1 MAETYTKTAYADLQS
16 GDVVIITMQKGTDVF
31 AASNDQGTT
40 KAPVAKAVTVADD
53 AITTDSTNI
62 LWTVVKDGDN
72 ISFQA
77 GEAYLYCTN
86 TNNGVRV
93 GSGEAKV
100 FSIDATSG
108 YLYNN
113 GTSRYIGVYNSQDFR
128 CYTTVNS
135 NISGQTLAF
144 YAVSGTPVVGQ
155 PKYYVA
161 GNMNEWKANANY
173 KLSANP
179 AVDGE
184 YMGEFTFAANDEFKV
199 IMDNGSADYTWYPEG
214 MGNNWVVNQDGD
226 YMVYFRPAGN
236 TEWANGFFNVIMKEK
251 PVIPTYNV
259 AEAIAAG
266 LTDNTEINV
275 RGIITK
281 MEFKGKNF
289 AQYGSVNIYVADATG
304 AEGTFEFYNCYSL
317 NADTFKTST
326 PAYDA
331 TSTAYAE
338 FTEVADA
345 NGNAI
350 HIGDTVI
357 AFGKY
362 KLYNT
367 THELNTGCN
376 LIEIKHKGDTPQPVG
391 VETIYDWAGEIG
403 TTVFGGNSNITTGT
417 VKIHENTDDVNGIKF
432 GSSYVYAD
440 GKWIAI
446 KAKEGGFK
454 AGDVLSV
461 SVVFNN
467 SDVTKYCMA
476 DVYAADQT
484 TRLFRSDSAST
495 LNGRN
500 AGEPIVQT
508 YTLEADQD
516 SLLLGRYGNTG
527 MFITLLKVERA
538 LVPPTPEPTYTVA
551 GSSATL
557 FGTTWDPTN
566 TDNDLAPI
574 TGSEY
579 LYAWSIENV
588 TLAAGEIAFKVCE
601 NHAWDKAWPAQD
613 YKLNIAEAGV
623 YKVAIFFNPA
633 LEAPVYAEA
642 TKTGE
647 AVVLPNIILHGNFT
661 GSWADTEAFTPASDS
676 LTASLT
682 LALAEGTY
690 EFGFKFDGAWKANGA
705 NITREANTANL
716 STGEGNMHIAADV
729 PGNYIFT
736 YTYATQDVV
745 VTYPNPI
752 IVPDTIDVTISSL
765 TAPGS
770 LIWDDEVATAGWWQI
785 MGANETCEFSLSNGN
800 TISTAAGTYTVAD
813 LDADYSYI
821 TVVKANDTIDVAFV
835 DGSIT
840 VAVNEAGVVT
850 IVGALLG
857 NDDNVYNFNLT
868 YVDPKAETTV
878 NVTISNG
885 SLIDDYA
892 TYGLYGAYGY
902 SDDKTAYVQLGIWA
916 ENGFQG
922 NFTEDDLD
930 LRYIGSFV
938 ATQAGS
944 IRIFSAAVTVTPGNL
959 EGEYSITAD
968 LLCYNNTLYKV
979 TMTIGAA
986 QGIDAVEAATKAI
999 KSLKNGILTIEKAG
1013 KTYNVNGTLIR

>member
-1 MAETYTKTAYADLQS
+1 MRKFFSFFAALLFAGSMMAETYTKTAYADLQS

-31 AASNDQGTT
+31 AASNDKGTGA
-40 KAPVAKAVTVADD
+40 APVATAVTVADN
-53 AITTDSTNI
+53 AITTDATNI

-86 TNNGVRV
+86 SNNGVRV

-128 CYTTVNS
+128 CYTSVNS
-135 NISGQTLAF
+135 SIQGQTLAF

-161 GNMNEWKANANY
+161 GSMNEWKANANY

-376 LIEIKHKGDTPQPVG
+376 LIEIKHKSDTPQPVG

-403 TTVFGGNSNITTGT
+403 TTIFGGNSNITTGT

-527 MFITLLKVERA
+527 MFVTLLKVTRA
-538 LVPPTPEPTYTVA
+538 LVPEPTTNYYVCGTMTDWKVNA
-551 GSSATL
+551 NYMLTPSNDGEYMGEFTFAANNELKIVSSQDGATIIDW
-557 FGTTWDPTN
+557 FPTGMGN
-566 TDNDLAPI
+566 NYQI
-574 TGSEY
+574 NEEG
-579 LYAWSIENV
+579 
-588 TLAAGEIAFKVCE
+588 
-601 NHAWDKAWPAQD
+601 D
-613 YKLNIAEAGV
+613 YK
-623 YKVAIFFNPA
+623 IFFNPA
-633 LEAPVYAEA
+633 GNVPDWYEGYFNVIMKEKPVIAQYEVAEAIAAGLTDNTEIQVRGIITKMEFKGKNFAKFGSVNIYVADATGAEGEFEFFNCYSLNADTFKTSTPNYDAESTAWAQFTEVADANGNAIHVGDTVIAQGKYKLYNTTYELNTGCYLIDIKHAPVQ
-642 TKTGE
+642 
-647 AVVLPNIILHGNFT
+647 P
-661 GSWADTEAFTPASDS
+661 ADTI
-676 LTASLT
+676 T
-682 LALAEGTY
+682 LAMNNGYVSNEYY
-690 EFGFKFDGAWKANGA
+690 EYYG
-705 NITREANTANL
+705 
-716 STGEGNMHIAADV
+716 ST
-729 PGNYIFT
+729 
-736 YTYATQDVV
+736 DVV
-745 VTYPNPI
+745 MFNIPV
-752 IVPDTIDVTISSL
+752 VD
-765 TAPGS
+765 GS
-770 LIWDDEVATAGWWQI
+770 LVGDGDY
-785 MGANETCEFSLSNGN
+785 LD
-800 TISTAAGTYTVAD
+800 ISIFPEDPNDITGTYTVENEA
-813 LDADYSYI
+813 LDIEYTWLMQVAG
-821 TVVKANDTIDVAFV
+821 TDTTEVEFV
-835 DGSIT
+835 DGNVVIAIENAQKTEYTAELKLTGSLTSVDGDVYLVNFDMVVYYDFLNEEQGIED
-840 VAVNEAGVVT
+840 VAEEPKKVIKRIEMGKVV
-850 IVGALLG
+850 IEKNGK
-857 NDDNVYNFNLT
+857 VYN
-868 YVDPKAETTV
+868 
-878 NVTISNG
+878 
-885 SLIDDYA
+885 
-892 TYGLYGAYGY
+892 
-902 SDDKTAYVQLGIWA
+902 
-916 ENGFQG
+916 
-922 NFTEDDLD
+922 
-930 LRYIGSFV
+930 
-938 ATQAGS
+938 
-944 IRIFSAAVTVTPGNL
+944 AA
-959 EGEYSITAD
+959 
-968 LLCYNNTLYKV
+968 
-979 TMTIGAA
+979 
-986 QGIDAVEAATKAI
+986 
-999 KSLKNGILTIEKAG
+999 
-1013 KTYNVNGTLIR
+1013 GTLIR